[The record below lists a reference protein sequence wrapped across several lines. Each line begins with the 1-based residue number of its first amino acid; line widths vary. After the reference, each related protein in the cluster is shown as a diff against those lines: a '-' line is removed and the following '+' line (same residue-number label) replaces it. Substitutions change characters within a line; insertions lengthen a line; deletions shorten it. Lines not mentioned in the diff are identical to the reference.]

1 MGEAVALAEASVAEL
16 TALIRKREISSV
28 QITEA
33 CLARIDV
40 LNATY
45 RPYLTVFRDQAMQAA
60 RKADADVRKQED
72 LGLLHGIPVSVKDVF
87 LIRGTPTTL
96 GSTLLQGYSAD
107 DRADATCVERLRQA
121 GAIILGKVHV
131 GSGMAANPDNTHL
144 DPPRNPWRSDCTP
157 GGSSSGSAVSVALG
171 MGYASVGTDLGGSIR
186 IPAAFTG
193 VVGLKPTYGR
203 VSQYGNI
210 YGLCRSLDHVGPL
223 TRTVRDAA
231 LMLEVL
237 AGHDPRDPTSERR
250 PVPDFLSFLNEGFQN
265 EALRIGWA
273 SDGGPLGAEPEV
285 LSRVETGVR
294 LLANAGGLIEE
305 IGLPPFDGELWSQLV
320 LLEEWELSE
329 AGSSP
334 STPYLA
340 YIRGRLR
347 DGRRKLLDQMTSQV
361 ARVRESY
368 GKLFEQ
374 FDLLVLPTTPITAKP
389 FKDRKVWWMGR
400 QRDFLD
406 LYISNTWVFNVTGHP
421 AISLPCGF
429 GSEGLPV
436 GLQIVARQFEEGML
450 LRAAAMFEQAAG
462 GFPMPQ
468 VL

>member
-1 MGEAVALAEASVAEL
+1 MSEATTLAKASVVEL
-16 TALIRKREISSV
+16 ASLIRERKFSSV

-33 CLARIDV
+33 CLARVDA
-40 LNATY
+40 LNDTY
-45 RPYLTVFRDQAMQAA
+45 RPYLTVLRDQALQAA
-60 RKADADVRKQED
+60 RKADADIQNQRD

-96 GSTLLQGYSAD
+96 GSTLLQSYSPD
-107 DRADATCVERLRQA
+107 DRDDATCVDRLRRA
-121 GAIILGKVHV
+121 GAIVLGKVHV
-131 GSGMAANPDNTHL
+131 GSGMAIDSDKTHL

-157 GGSSSGSAVSVALG
+157 GGSSSGSAVAVALG

-193 VVGLKPTYGR
+193 VVGLKASYGR

-231 LMLEVL
+231 LLLRIL
-237 AGHDPRDPTSERR
+237 AGHDPKDPTSDRR
-250 PVPDFLSFLNEGFQN
+250 PVPDFLSLSNEGFQD
-265 EALRIGWA
+265 ALRIGWA

-285 LSRVETGVR
+285 LSQVEAGVR
-294 LLANAGGLIEE
+294 LLANLGWVIQE
-305 IGLPPFDGELWSQLV
+305 IVLPPFDGELWSQLV
-320 LLEEWELSE
+320 LLEEWDLSE
-329 AGSSP
+329 AEGRT
-334 STPYLA
+334 STPYSA
-340 YIRGRLR
+340 YIQGRLR
-347 DGRRKLLDQMTSQV
+347 DGRRKLFDQMKSQV

-368 GKLFEQ
+368 RKLFEQ

-389 FKDRKVWWMGR
+389 FKDKKVWWRGM
-400 QRDFLD
+400 QQDFLD

-421 AISLPCGF
+421 AISVPCGF
-429 GSEGLPV
+429 SSDGLPV
-436 GLQIVARQFEEGML
+436 GLQLVARQFEEVML
-450 LRAAAMFEQAAG
+450 LRVAAMFEQAAG
-462 GFPMPQ
+462 RFPMPQ